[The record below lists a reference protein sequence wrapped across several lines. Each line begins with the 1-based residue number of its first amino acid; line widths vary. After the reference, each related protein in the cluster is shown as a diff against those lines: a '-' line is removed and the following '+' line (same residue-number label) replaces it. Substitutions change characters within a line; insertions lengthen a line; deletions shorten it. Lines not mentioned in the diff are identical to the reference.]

1 MLAVYMDSN
10 LDAVS
15 IEFEGGTAS
24 YAVEL
29 DEDRIVDYSLNPGH
43 PIGVSLHNVSDGVL
57 IEGLPQPDKVRKILH
72 ALDVETR

>member
-1 MLAVYMDSN
+1 MLTIYMDPKV
-10 LDAVS
+10 DAVS
-15 IEFEGGTAS
+15 IEFEEGTAG

-57 IEGLPQPDKVRKILH
+57 LEGLPQPDKVRKILT
-72 ALDVETR
+72 ALDVKTR